1 MKNLKIS
8 YKIWLLVGII
18 GLFTIVAI
26 GSGRY
31 AINVVTEEAMK
42 ETDQVMNE
50 DYEAQLKSLVDS
62 TALAMSAAISG
73 MTDADEILAEIRKIN
88 NPIRFLDNKSGYFF
102 VYDTH
107 GVCLSMPVKP
117 SLEGDNLSNMK
128 DNDGVYLVKDL
139 IKAAQSGGG
148 FVKYIWP
155 KPPTNDVQPK
165 LSYARMIPGTDFW
178 IGTGVYIDDINV
190 RKELM
195 ADTMHTSIKPILFWS
210 LAGLVILF
218 VVLVIPTVIILIR
231 QMVRPLKTLQ
241 EVAMELE
248 QGKLSNSFVWDS
260 KDEIGDLSR
269 SLNAMSAQLNNYAG
283 QAAKIADGDL
293 TVEIVPASADDVL
306 GKSLLQMTTNLQDIV
321 QQIQSASGQITSGS
335 QQMSDSSQS
344 LSQGATETAA
354 SLEEIS
360 SSMSEMASQTTQSA
374 ENANQASLL
383 ANEASQSAAKGGES
397 MTSMVSAMADI
408 NEAGQNIS
416 KIIKVIDEIAF
427 QTNLLALN
435 AAVEAARAGQHGKGF
450 AVVAEEVRNLAA
462 RSSKAASETAE
473 LIEGSVEKTQNGSRI
488 AEQTSAALEEI
499 VESTSKVTDLVAE
512 IAAASSEQAQGI
524 SQVTEGLTQID
535 QGVQGNTAAA
545 EESAAGAEELSGQA
559 EQLQHMLTRF
569 KLSNDTTFQP
579 PPARQPQQ
587 RVPHVAPSSNWGNV
601 EVKPAV
607 AGSVQIALDDSEF
620 GRF

>member
-18 GLFTIVAI
+18 GLFTIIAI

-31 AINVVTEEAMK
+31 AIDVVTSEALSQT
-42 ETDQVMNE
+42 EQVMNQ
-50 DYEAQLKSLVDS
+50 DYETQMKSLVDS
-62 TALAMSAAISG
+62 TALAMSAAIAG
-73 MTDADEILAEIRKIN
+73 MTDEDEIRAEIQKIN

-102 VYDTH
+102 VYDTN
-107 GVCLSMPVKP
+107 GICQSLPTNR
-117 SLEGDNLSNMK
+117 SLEGKNMMKTK
-128 DNDGVYLVKDL
+128 DNNGSFFIKDL
-139 IKAAQSGGG
+139 VKAAQSGGG
-148 FVKYIWP
+148 FVKYVWP
-155 KPPTNDVQPK
+155 KPPTNDIKPK
-165 LSYARMIPGTDFW
+165 LSYARMIPGTDYW
-178 IGTGVYIDDINV
+178 IGSGVYIDDIEA
-190 RKELM
+190 RTGLM
-195 ADTMHTSIKPILFWS
+195 GDTMHESIKPILFWS
-210 LAGLVILF
+210 LVGLVILF

-231 QMVRPLKTLQ
+231 QMVRPLKSLQ

-248 QGKLSNSFVWDS
+248 QGKLSNNFTWDS

-269 SLNAMSAQLNNYAG
+269 SLSAMSAQLNNYAG
-283 QAAKIADGDL
+283 QASKIAEGDL
-293 TVEIVPASADDVL
+293 TVEIVPASEDDVL

-383 ANEASQSAAKGGES
+383 ANEASVSAANGGER
-397 MTSMVSAMADI
+397 MAAMVSAMSDI

-473 LIEGSVEKTQNGSRI
+473 LIEGSVDKTKNGSRI
-488 AEQTSAALEEI
+488 AEETSSALEEI
-499 VESTSKVTDLVAE
+499 VESTSKVTDLIAE
-512 IAAASSEQAQGI
+512 IAAASNEQAQGI
-524 SQVTEGLTQID
+524 SQVTEGLNQID

-569 KLSNDTTFQP
+569 KLSNNATFHQP
-579 PPARQPQQ
+579 PAPQVQ
-587 RVPHVAPSSNWGNV
+587 HAPKVTRSTSWGNV
-601 EVKPAV
+601 GAQS
-607 AGSVQIALDDSEF
+607 AATGSVQIALDDSEF
-620 GRF
+620 GKF

>member
-18 GLFTIVAI
+18 GLFTVVAI

-31 AINVVTEEAMK
+31 AINVVTSEALSQT
-42 ETDQVMNE
+42 EQVMNQ
-50 DYEAQLKSLVDS
+50 DYENQLKTLVDS
-62 TALAMSAAISG
+62 TALAMGAAVSG
-73 MTDADEILAEIRKIN
+73 MTDVEKIRVEIQKIN
-88 NPIRFLDNKSGYFF
+88 NPIRFLENKSGYFF
-102 VYDTH
+102 VFDSQ
-107 GVCLSMPVKP
+107 GICQSLPPKRN
-117 SLEGDNLSNMK
+117 LEGTDFTQTK
-128 DNDGVYLVKDL
+128 DKNDVYFIKDL
-139 IKAAQSGGG
+139 MKKAKSGGG
-148 FVKYIWP
+148 FVSYIWP
-155 KPPTNDVQPK
+155 KPPVNDDQPK
-165 LSYARMIPGTDFW
+165 MSYGKMIPGTDW
-178 IGTGVYIDDINV
+178 WVATGVYIDDIAV

-195 ADTMHTSIKPILFWS
+195 ETTMHESIKPILFWS

-231 QMVRPLKTLQ
+231 QMVRPLKSLQ
-241 EVAMELE
+241 EVAMDLE
-248 QGKLSNSFVWDS
+248 QGKLSNDFIWDS
-260 KDEIGDLSR
+260 KDEIGDLTR
-269 SLNAMSAQLNNYAG
+269 SLNAMSAQLNSYATD
-283 QAAKIADGDL
+283 AEKIAGGDL
-293 TVEIVPASADDVL
+293 TVEIVPASEDDVL
-306 GKSLLQMTTNLQDIV
+306 GKSLLQMSNNLQDIV

-344 LSQGATETAA
+344 LSEGATETAA

-374 ENANQASLL
+374 ENANQANLL
-383 ANEASQSAAKGGES
+383 ANEASKSAANGGER
-397 MTSMVSAMADI
+397 MAAMVNAMSDI

-462 RSSKAASETAE
+462 RSSRAASETAE
-473 LIEGSVEKTQNGSRI
+473 LIEGSVEKTRNGSRI
-488 AEQTSAALEEI
+488 AEQTSSALEEI
-499 VESTSKVTDLVAE
+499 VESTSKVTDLIAE
-512 IAAASSEQAQGI
+512 IAAASNEQAQGI
-524 SQVTEGLTQID
+524 SQVTEGLNQID

-569 KLSNDTTFQP
+569 KLSNNSSFYQQP
-579 PPARQPQQ
+579 EPKVQHVRQT
-587 RVPHVAPSSNWGNV
+587 SKGTSWGNI
-601 EVKPAV
+601 EPKSES
-607 AGSVQIALDDSEF
+607 AGHAQIALDDSEF